1 MQHSVYLQG
10 ELGEK
15 FGSKFVVSTDN
26 YKDIFKCINA
36 NRPDFLPYLR
46 KCHDE
51 DVGFII
57 ETAGEQIDQEEL
69 LIPLKEGDVTIAI
82 APAGSK
88 SGIGKIIAAVVL
100 VFFVLPMIGNAV
112 LANASNA
119 TLATLGGSGNA
130 LTFAAAMSTIPGQ
143 MVALL
148 AVNLALSGIQQMM
161 APDPAVDQDSPTNY
175 LFSGGASNSVEGD
188 PIPIL
193 YGELRVPGRP
203 ISVDIRQGGN
213 GSAAGSTI
221 QDFINNTTTDSA
233 NNTNITQ
240 TQTQEK

>member
-10 ELGEK
+10 ELGER
-15 FGSKFVVSTDN
+15 FGSKFVVNTDN
-26 YKDIFKCINA
+26 YSDIFKCISA
-36 NRPDFLPYLR
+36 NRPEFLPYLR
-46 KCHDE
+46 KCHNE
-51 DVGFII
+51 DVNFIV
-57 ETAGEQIDQEEL
+57 ETAGEQIDQEDL
-69 LIPLKEGDVTIAI
+69 LIPLKAGDVTIAI

-88 SGIGKIIAAVVL
+88 SGIGKIIAAIVL
-100 VFFVLPMIGNAV
+100 VFFVLPLIGTAV
-112 LANASNA
+112 LANAAPA
-119 TLATLGGSGNA
+119 TLAGLTGAGNA
-130 LTFAAAMSTIPGQ
+130 LTFSAALSTIGGK

-148 AVNLALSGIQQMM
+148 AINLALSGIQQMM

-203 ISVDIRQGGN
+203 ISIDVRQGGN
-213 GSAAGSTI
+213 GSGAGTSV

-233 NNTNITQ
+233 NNTNISQ

>member
-10 ELGEK
+10 ELGER
-15 FGSKFVVSTDN
+15 FGSKFVVNTDN
-26 YKDIFKCINA
+26 YRDIFKCINA
-36 NRPDFLPYLR
+36 NRPEFLPYLR

-51 DVGFII
+51 DVNFIV
-57 ETAGEQIDQEEL
+57 ETAGEQIDQEDL

-100 VFFVLPMIGNAV
+100 VFFVLPLIGGTVFVGPGMTTMEGIGA
-112 LANASNA
+112 
-119 TLATLGGSGNA
+119 A
-130 LTFAAAMSTIPGQ
+130 LTTMSGKA
-143 MVALL
+143 VALL

-203 ISVDIRQGGN
+203 ISVDVRQGGN

-240 TQTQEK
+240 TPTQEK

>member
-57 ETAGEQIDQEEL
+57 ETAGKKVDEEDL
-69 LIPLKEGDVTIAI
+69 LVPLKEGDVTIAI

-88 SGIGKIIAAVVL
+88 KGIGKIIAAVVL
-100 VFFVLPMIGNAV
+100 VFFIMPMIGQAV
-112 LANASNA
+112 FTAGTKL
-119 TLATLGGSGNA
+119 TTT
-130 LTFAAAMSTIPGQ
+130 LTFSEAMTVALSSIPGQ
-143 MVALL
+143 AAALL
-148 AVNLALSGIQQMM
+148 AVNLSLSGIQQMM